1 MFRYWN
7 TIHYF
12 FPYKYAI
19 GSDWEDVLLEF
30 IPRMSEV
37 QTAEEYHLAVREY
50 TARINDSHASTWSL
64 ILSEYWG
71 NYYPPFEVRYIEKK
85 TIVTRVF
92 SNLLPEKNLIR
103 IGDIIEKVDDN
114 PIDSRRDN
122 LAKYMGAS
130 NPDSRQRNINYYLF
144 LGSSDHLDLRLDRAG
159 KKIEVLVPRYL
170 YETIQAEKE
179 IPVPELPW
187 KIMEGNIGYID
198 MGWLTPEDVDAAS
211 LH

>member
-1 MFRYWN
+1 MTY
-7 TIHYF
+7 T
-12 FPYKYAI
+12 
-19 GSDWEDVLLEF
+19 GSELLSK
-30 IPRMSEV
+30 I
-37 QTAEEYHLAVREY
+37 
-50 TARINDSHASTWSL
+50 RIFD
-64 ILSEYWG
+64 
-71 NYYPPFEVRYIEKK
+71 YIE
-85 TIVTRVF
+85 IF
-92 SNLLPEKNLIR
+92 YN
-103 IGDIIEKVDDN
+103 
-114 PIDSRRDN
+114 
-122 LAKYMGAS
+122 
-130 NPDSRQRNINYYLF
+130 RQRNINYYLF